1 LMERWSSGCAGK
13 AAQPGGYWSGWR
25 RGLECC
31 GLVTKSL
38 ERVRC
43 DGGGVEDKVSV

>member
-1 LMERWSSGCAGK
+1 MERRRSGCAGM
-13 AAQPGGYWSGWR
+13 AAQPGGYLSGWR
-25 RGLECC
+25 WRLRRS

-43 DGGGVEDKVSV
+43 GGGGVEDKVSV